1 MLYKTILIKSI
12 NGDKW
17 CMELNCKKCK
27 MMLFGNSQV
36 TRKFDHVFTMRNGES
51 RHNLEISEVERDLGV
66 KVESDMKWKYQTQMC
81 VNKAS
86 RILGMLKNTFEC
98 RDRKLWTTL
107 YTTYVRPHL
116 EFAVSVWNPPN
127 ATQSIMLEKVQRRAS
142 KIPNTSRT
150 LKYNERL
157 NKMSITTLDLRR
169 RRGDLIQFYKSLNGL
184 ERIEWY
190 QKPNLKTNAIQDVP
204 AASTRVNQRR
214 VRSQSFTSR
223 EINDFHSSV
232 SARMHFFT
240 NRAASMWNKLPD
252 KVANARSLNAFK
264 AELDDWLRYDENKE
278 KFA

>member
-1 MLYKTILIKSI
+1 
-12 NGDKW
+12 
-17 CMELNCKKCK
+17 
-27 MMLFGNSQV
+27 
-36 TRKFDHVFTMRNGES
+36 
-51 RHNLEISEVERDLGV
+51 
-66 KVESDMKWKYQTQMC
+66 MC

-116 EFAVSVWNPPN
+116 EFAVPVWNPPN
-127 ATQSIMLEKVQRRAS
+127 ATQSIMLDKVQRRAS

-169 RRGDLIQFYKSLNGL
+169 KRGDLIQFYKSLNGL

-204 AASTRVNQRR
+204 AASTRGNQRR

-223 EINDFHSSV
+223 EINDFHSSA

-240 NRAASMWNKLPD
+240 NRAASMWNKIISYQTKWRMLEVSMLS
-252 KVANARSLNAFK
+252 KQN
-264 AELDDWLRYDENKE
+264 WMIG
-278 KFA
+278 